1 MSIQVTACLNPFS
14 QERKD
19 FNFEQGISIQK
30 IINKIDAL
38 HAVNTGWR
46 VMIDDEI
53 ITDFERIPEEGQ
65 RVYLKLVPENDSPKD
80 TGAGMKV
87 GGAALAVLGV
97 ILCFTPVAPLGAA
110 LVGAGIGMFAG
121 GMALYNINIPDV
133 NMNDREKPEQDP
145 SIRGSRNQMR
155 PYGVVPVLLGRRR
168 IYADQCANP
177 YTWVDDDG
185 GIWLYQLFCVGQKDL
200 QIETDSIKIEETLLK
215 NYSATGDIAR
225 ILDPENPDPLIQ
237 MQIAYGGMSSPLY
250 NKCVHEIQLN
260 TLLKHETEDGQ
271 DGAIIRT
278 TPDGTTELNVDIFF
292 YSGLGKYNDSGDVVN
307 TSVEV
312 KVEYKRSNLP
322 DSQYALLG
330 YFNEVDQNNV
340 ITGCNLKTRRLA
352 LTLDHL
358 IASAYTVRITRVSA
372 DSTDSKIIDSVY
384 VGSIRAAK
392 NESPVRA
399 ERCQQIT
406 QIGLKI
412 KASEKLNNVIEQLNF
427 IAQSKL
433 PVYQNG
439 QWTNALS
446 SNPASAAMYAMQG
459 DVAQQK
465 LSDSEIETEAFSK
478 LFTWCNNHGYS
489 CNAYVTESLTV
500 NDLLARIASTCR
512 AEILRMNGKITVI
525 QDIEKDSFVQ
535 LFTPRNSHDYK
546 ETMAL
551 AEIPDEMKMG
561 FVDSSKG
568 FADNEAH
575 VYNTPS
581 GNQISG
587 VEPQTSQSVPL
598 WGVTNSEQ
606 ARKLGMYNYAVSK
619 HRFVIV
625 RFSCDFEYLMC
636 RKGDWIKYAGDI
648 ALAGLKQGRIE
659 SVDGQKILLDEQVT
673 MESGKTYAVRIRKSD
688 GSAVLCNVQTVA
700 GGTNELTITEQMPSG
715 IEGCLFA
722 FGITGNETVDLLV
735 TDIQCGENL
744 SADLICVEYAPE
756 IFGVDNPDFVLPDFV
771 NHLSEV
777 DSVIEPADVSEWRTF
792 STYNDSEVTPSTP
805 TGGGTSG
812 DWHLQQT
819 ENSKWISTKTAASIY
834 EGEWSAPMPTG
845 KKVMDLLVPDGEI
858 GNPDSVDDLAAVAN
872 RDAIYISWSAIRDNG
887 LNNSIKCYILKISKD
902 NGVSWSDPIYLT
914 DCSYEYFFTRTGQ
927 GSDGYPEVSALANW
941 KVKVVAENIYGK
953 VAENWTV
960 ENVNTSSY
968 GTWIP
973 ATLSFDAKIPDE
985 GGITFSWSRP
995 TSSISGRTLYGTPRY
1010 TVTIKYADSEH
1021 SVSEQT
1027 FGTLVTSAQTIKYN
1041 FDRDLSKDGYPE
1053 KVATASYKGL
1063 DKYTFI
1069 LSVENESGN
1078 LPVSSSAV
1086 TFTPSEL
1093 NNYKTWIPSAPVIT
1107 KKIAE
1112 ENGITFEWNDI
1123 SDCYGN
1129 NHYTIVIP
1137 EAEGI
1142 IPQSLGATRFYYTFL
1157 RESNGVLKDGYPE
1170 PGELI
1175 DWDFTVKAVNN
1186 QTSRESTGSVDYVD
1200 VSEYLGWL
1208 PNAPVVQ
1215 SRSSG
1220 RTCTVS
1226 PTNAE
1231 RRYGKIMYKIMIC
1244 NPAIDREEDEGDV
1257 TYKYYLPTPT
1267 ADPFGAETNYKNAS
1281 QENVPILSDSPYSQ
1295 TMPLKDQAATKFKKY
1310 SFVNADD
1317 PLDYDNGTMKLL
1329 IYTETQ
1335 PPATATQNDVYI
1347 DGVLIE
1353 DAYCWTDSGTNFI
1366 SFEVSMPSP
1375 KDTMY
1380 WWKIASY
1387 NAVTESL
1394 QSKTSAYTD
1403 AQTTAFATSAFDV
1416 VKAGITENALAP
1428 DAVTTDKIAAGTI
1441 TANKIFVEALSA
1453 ISANLGAITDGSLV
1467 GNANN
1472 YWYLSDEYNE
1482 QHQLIHR
1489 AGDFR
1494 VGGATGDFIS
1504 CSTSNGTDYNIEIQA
1519 SQFNITAIGTV
1530 VKGAFYVAPSNATI
1544 NPTTGIPSS
1553 YYARIDNNGVSISGN
1568 VSIDGSFSITNA
1580 THRQNA
1586 TNALINSLSEGTSDP
1601 QDNDFYVAQY
1611 AGGGTTTTTYHR
1623 RPIKALFNYLKSKWT
1638 YRTDGSTSK
1647 IKININSTSNWMLCF
1662 TVTLYQGYRAIKVM
1676 VSGYQYGSNHW
1687 YQPEARLIG
1696 DSDGTETISV
1706 YFGYDSTNN
1715 LWVGFDGG
1723 NYTGVRISDVVN
1735 GYKAVSNW
1743 HSLFTISNVSS
1754 LATLQTTVTASSRAN
1769 YAVSAGSCTGNSATA
1784 SFANYTHLL
1793 DTYSS
1798 LIRPTTTSSYL
1809 KISDI
1814 VSSIT
1819 GYSSFNSHNYLSTS
1833 VMLSSSIEKK
1843 LLCNG
1848 YVAKL
1853 DYAIVDISGYFYSG
1867 SHYYVIIKLYDQTG
1881 VTDNTYP
1888 VLPTGS
1894 LIFYTS
1900 QMNEPI
1906 IFCGNIE
1913 NNNNKGRNANSVL
1926 ANAITYYNA
1935 NGPSIS
1941 GVTDGALFEQYYND
1955 SWIAQMA
1962 IDYRTG
1968 RAYFRGKNNGTW
1980 KSWLTNIDSGNI
1992 GSQSVNNAAKLGNI
2006 AVQTT
2011 SIGGTTTETGE
2022 HWSYVKKAK
2031 FTTTG
2036 GYIVYSNGLTIQWTM
2051 GTTTSTT
2058 ASTGIKLPVAFSSA
2072 STYSAVGIK
2081 DHFEGGYNQMFECKK
2096 VDGQYVKVRCR
2107 GTTNHGSSTGNEY
2120 ERAFSLICIGY

>member
-46 VMIDDEI
+46 VMINDEI

-133 NMNDREKPEQDP
+133 NMGDREKPEQDP

-185 GIWLYQLFCVGQKDL
+185 AIWLYQLFCVGQKDL
-200 QIETDSIKIEETLLK
+200 QIETSSIKIEETLLK

-392 NESPVRA
+392 NESPVRS

-439 QWTNALS
+439 QWENTLS

-465 LSDSEIETEAFSK
+465 LGNNEIDLDSFSK
-478 LFTWCNNHGYS
+478 LFAWCNNHGYS

-525 QDIEKDSFVQ
+525 QDIEKESFVQ

-587 VEPQTSQSVPL
+587 VEPQTSQSVTL

-659 SVDGQKILLDEQVT
+659 AVDGQKLILDEQVT

-700 GGTNELTITEQMPSG
+700 GGTNELTIIGQMPSG

-722 FGITGNETVDLLV
+722 FGITGNEAVDLLV

-756 IFGVDNPDFVLPDFV
+756 IFGVDDPDFVLPDFV

-858 GNPDSVDDLAAVAN
+858 GNPDSVDNLVAVAN
-872 RDAIYISWSAIRDNG
+872 RDSIYISWSAIRDNG
-887 LNNSIKCYILKISKD
+887 LNNSIKCYILKISKN
-902 NGVSWSDPIYLT
+902 NGVSWSDSIYLT
-914 DCSYEYFFTRTGQ
+914 ECSYEYIFTRSGQ
-927 GSDGYPEVSALANW
+927 GSDGYPEASALANW

-1093 NNYKTWIPSAPVIT
+1093 NNYKTWIPSAPVIS

-1553 YYARIDNNGVSISGN
+1553 YYACIDNNGVSISGN

-1601 QDNDFYVAQY
+1601 QDNDYYVAQY

-1623 RPIKALFNYLKSKWT
+1623 RPVKALWNYIKGKISSVLGLTATAYGGNSATATSATSASRLSSIAIANIRIGSAQAKISLNQLMTWLITTKA
-1638 YRTDGSTSK
+1638 YIPSGTDCYKVLGVPWDYAGNDILQLTANGQNYELQLAGCLIEFMGNATNYNTGRFRLIIHSSPTVSFTVSSNYKKFPTSTS
-1647 IKININSTSNWMLCF
+1647 
-1662 TVTLYQGYRAIKVM
+1662 VTYTCNG
-1676 VSGYQYGSNHW
+1676 SGYT
-1687 YQPEARLIG
+1687 PEWKI
-1696 DSDGTETISV
+1696 DGNPLV
-1706 YFGYDSTNN
+1706 ND
-1715 LWVGFDGG
+1715 
-1723 NYTGVRISDVVN
+1723 N
-1735 GYKAVSNW
+1735 GYWDLRAPFVGSQSESFNIDIPHLVSRVLGSSIGSSTYPYNTAYIQNIYGY
-1743 HSLFTISNVSS
+1743 LNGNISGSS
-1754 LATLQTTVTASSRAN
+1754 T
-1769 YAVSAGSCTGNSATA
+1769 SCTGNSATA
-1784 SFANYTHLL
+1784 T
-1793 DTYSS
+1793 
-1798 LIRPTTTSSYL
+1798 
-1809 KISDI
+1809 
-1814 VSSIT
+1814 
-1819 GYSSFNSHNYLSTS
+1819 
-1833 VMLSSSIEKK
+1833 
-1843 LLCNG
+1843 
-1848 YVAKL
+1848 
-1853 DYAIVDISGYFYSG
+1853 
-1867 SHYYVIIKLYDQTG
+1867 
-1881 VTDNTYP
+1881 
-1888 VLPTGS
+1888 
-1894 LIFYTS
+1894 
-1900 QMNEPI
+1900 
-1906 IFCGNIE
+1906 
-1913 NNNNKGRNANSVL
+1913 NA
-1926 ANAITYYNA
+1926 T
-1935 NGPSIS
+1935 
-1941 GVTDGALFEQYYND
+1941 
-1955 SWIAQMA
+1955 
-1962 IDYRTG
+1962 
-1968 RAYFRGKNNGTW
+1968 
-1980 KSWLTNIDSGNI
+1980 
-1992 GSQSVNNAAKLGNI
+1992 KLGNVS
-2006 AVQTT
+2006 VQSS
-2011 SIGGTTTETGE
+2011 SIGGTTTETGS
-2022 HWSYVKKAK
+2022 HWAYVKKAK

-2036 GYIVYSNGLTIQWTM
+2036 GYIVYSNGLIIQWGRSTAGSSSQNIDATFSVSFSTTNYIIVATGVRDNAVDEVITIHSTM
-2051 GTTTSTT
+2051 QTTTYARLRSPSNNRT
-2058 ASTGIKLPVAFSSA
+2058 ANWIV
-2072 STYSAVGIK
+2072 
-2081 DHFEGGYNQMFECKK
+2081 
-2096 VDGQYVKVRCR
+2096 
-2107 GTTNHGSSTGNEY
+2107 
-2120 ERAFSLICIGY
+2120 IGY